1 MIISGIGW
9 ISGSSCGSLRL
20 RRQEAFQEP
29 SVLYTALEQEGVFS
43 TPLKKVRWFC
53 DLSQR
58 FCLASG
64 LALRDAGKPSLNSS
78 QVGMLSLSRDGA
90 LDANLKYFKEYIQSG
105 RKSAHGNLF
114 INTLP
119 TSPLAQVAM
128 NLGFKGPI
136 FHLSTAE
143 PAMGGLLE
151 RAESLARRTEGLNL
165 LCCVGGEKG
174 VISFLMRPETAASEG
189 WPVRNLKLIIGSLWE
204 LDEVFEALKI
214 QTGAV
219 HEA

>member
-20 RRQEAFQEP
+20 RRQETFKDAGD
-29 SVLYTALEQEGVFS
+29 LYAGLETEGVFS
-43 TPLKKVRWFC
+43 TPLKKVRWFS

-64 LALRDAGKPSLNSS
+64 LALRDAGKPVLNAS

-90 LDANLKYFKEYIQSG
+90 LDANMKYFKEYIQSG

-136 FHLSTAE
+136 FHLSS
-143 PAMGGLLE
+143 PSPSLGLLLE

-165 LCCVGGEKG
+165 LCCVGSEKG
-174 VISFLMRPETAASEG
+174 VLSFFMRPETRGAEG
-189 WPVRNLKLIIGSLWE
+189 WPAHGLKALAGSFWE
-204 LDEVFEALKI
+204 RDEVFEALKI
-214 QTGAV
+214 QTGAAY
-219 HEA
+219 EA